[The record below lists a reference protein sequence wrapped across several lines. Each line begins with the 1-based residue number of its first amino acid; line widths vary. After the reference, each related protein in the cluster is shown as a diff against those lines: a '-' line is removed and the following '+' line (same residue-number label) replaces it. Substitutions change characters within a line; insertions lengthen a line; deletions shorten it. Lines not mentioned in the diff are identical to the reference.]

1 VGSVTRGETLA
12 NVCFHGIG
20 EPRREL
26 EPGEGRYWIGVDDL
40 HRILDVVADRP
51 DVRLSFDDGNWSDVE
66 HGLPALRERGLSATF
81 FVLAGRLGEP
91 GSLDEDA
98 VRQLAGEGMTIG
110 NHGMDHASWRR
121 MDPTLAA
128 RELVASRERLESV
141 VGAPVTE
148 AACPRGQYDRRAL
161 GQLRRAGYD
170 AVHTSDRAA
179 ARDGAWLQP
188 RFSVRDDDTAETI
201 RRDVLARP
209 SLAHRL
215 ERSAVGLV
223 KRWR

>member
-1 VGSVTRGETLA
+1 VGPVTRGQPLA

-26 EPGEGRYWIGVDDL
+26 EPGEGRYWIGVDEF
-40 HRILDVVADRP
+40 HRILDAVADHP
-51 DVRLSFDDGNWSDVE
+51 EVRISFDDGNTSDVAY
-66 HGLPALRERGLSATF
+66 GLPALRERGLTATF
-81 FVLAGRLGEP
+81 FVLAGRLGDL
-91 GSLDEDA
+91 GSLDEDD
-98 VRQLAGEGMTIG
+98 VRQLADEGMTIG
-110 NHGMDHASWRR
+110 SHGMDHASWRR
-121 MDPTLAA
+121 MDTATA
-128 RELVASRERLESV
+128 TRELVEARERLSAT
-141 VGAPVTE
+141 VGTPVTE

-188 RFSVRDDDTAETI
+188 RFSVVDDDTAETI
-201 RRDVLARP
+201 RRDVLTPPTTVR
-209 SLAHRL
+209 RL
-215 ERSAVGLV
+215 ERSAARFV